1 MKNPANWDRTDLQ
14 QHLQRALNLELWTI
28 PLYLTALYSIRG
40 LDKKRH
46 HEYPEAAKLIF
57 SVVIQEM
64 LHLELVCNLSNAL
77 GFQPKFYMP
86 CYDEKIGIPFIHPEY
101 GNLPRHLQEYSV
113 QPQALNEDSL
123 RLFCAIELPHPKRE
137 IHWEKQNTF
146 HSIAELYEAL
156 QICITQLWP
165 TCYVG
170 NDQNTKQ
177 KNSFQEYHNQGGK
190 NHGFSQCVDSVANA
204 MKAIDAIV
212 EQGEGANSQFVPVDF
227 RPPVPEK
234 GKEYDTAWHKGHLS
248 HYQKFSILLNGVHDL
263 PEVYKV
269 HHGDTDSIE
278 QMQLEDTFKE
288 FLSGLEEYFNTE
300 GSDMPMELN
309 QKMNSLGPAIA
320 AVWESGRC
328 PEFKPS

>member
-1 MKNPANWDRTDLQ
+1 MKNPKDWDRTDLQ

-28 PLYLTALYSIRG
+28 PLYLTALYSIRD

-77 GFQPKFYMP
+77 GFAPKFYMP
-86 CYDEKIGIPFIHPEY
+86 CYDEKIGIPFIHPEH
-101 GNLPRHLQEYSV
+101 GNLPRYLREYSV

-123 RLFCAIELPHPKRE
+123 RLFCAIELPHPKRN
-137 IHWEKQNTF
+137 IHWENQNTF

-156 QICITQLWP
+156 QIAITQLWP
-165 TCYVG
+165 TSYVG
-170 NDQNTKQ
+170 NEMNNKQ

-190 NHGFSQCVDSVANA
+190 NHGFSQSVDSIATA

-234 GKEYDTAWHKGHLS
+234 GKEYDTAWYKGNLS
-248 HYQKFSILLNGVHDL
+248 HYQKFSILLAGHRDL
-263 PEVYKV
+263 PAVYAM
-269 HHGDTDSIE
+269 HSEGNDSVE
-278 QMQLEDTFKE
+278 QQQLETTFRE
-288 FLSGLEEYFNTE
+288 FLSGLEEYFNTA
-300 GSDMPMELN
+300 GADMPYELN
-309 QKMNSLGPAIA
+309 KKMNSVGSAIA
-320 AVWESGRC
+320 AVWRSGHC
-328 PEFKPS
+328 PRFAN

>member
-1 MKNPANWDRTDLQ
+1 MKNPADWDRTDLQ

-28 PLYLTALYSIRG
+28 PLYLTALYSIRD

-77 GFQPKFYMP
+77 GFAPKFYMP

-123 RLFCAIELPHPKRE
+123 RLFCAIELPHPKRK

-156 QICITQLWP
+156 QLGITQLWP
-165 TCYVG
+165 TSYVG
-170 NDQNTKQ
+170 NELNTKQ

-190 NHGFSQCVDSVANA
+190 NHGFSQNVDSIANA
-204 MKAIDAIV
+204 MKAIEAIV

-234 GKEYDTAWHKGHLS
+234 GKEYDTAWYKGNLS
-248 HYQKFSILLNGVHDL
+248 HYQKFSILLEGHRNL
-263 PEVYKV
+263 PDVYTAL
-269 HHGDTDSIE
+269 TDGNDSVE
-278 QMQLEDTFKE
+278 QQHLETTFRE
-288 FLSGLEEYFNTE
+288 FLSGLEEYFNTA
-300 GSDMPMELN
+300 GADMPDELN
-309 QKMNSLGPAIA
+309 MKMNSVGTAIA
-320 AVWESGRC
+320 AVWRSGHC
-328 PEFKPS
+328 PVFG